1 MLLKFKIPA
10 QSEVVAHI
18 TRRSEELQRDGLFGE
33 KKVKRLEEE
42 VERLRKAVF
51 WAKQNADRCILEVD
65 CCTINLNTTC
75 GSPEC
80 IDLMVAAANKE
91 E

>member
-33 KKVKRLEEE
+33 KKIKRLEEE
-42 VERLRKAVF
+42 VERLRKERDKLIYHMFERGICPEAL
-51 WAKQNADRCILEVD
+51 KHKTCDQNCKACWL
-65 CCTINLNTTC
+65 
-75 GSPEC
+75 
-80 IDLMVAAANKE
+80 A
-91 E
+91 